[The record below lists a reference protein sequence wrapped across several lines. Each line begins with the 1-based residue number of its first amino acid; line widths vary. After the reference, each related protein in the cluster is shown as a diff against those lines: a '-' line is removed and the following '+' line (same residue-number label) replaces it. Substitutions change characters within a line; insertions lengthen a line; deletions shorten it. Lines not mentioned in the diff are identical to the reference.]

1 MSPVPPLRTSGT
13 PATVAVALRHDRGE
27 DAAPRVVA
35 SGRGHAAE
43 TILDIAFA
51 SGIKVREDADLAEML
66 QAVDIGSEIPL
77 AAFAAVAEILAR
89 LYQANDAAGV
99 GEGA

>member
-1 MSPVPPLRTSGT
+1 MSAVPPFRTPGT
-13 PATVAVALRHDRGE
+13 PPTVAVALRHDRGE

-35 SGRGHAAE
+35 SGRGHTAD
-43 TILDIAFA
+43 TILDVAFA
-51 SGIKVREDADLAEML
+51 SGIRVREDADLAEML

-89 LYQANDAAGV
+89 LYQANDAAGA
-99 GEGA
+99 GAGA

>member
-1 MSPVPPLRTSGT
+1 MSPVPPLRTAGN

-35 SGRGHAAE
+35 SGRGHTAE

-51 SGIKVREDADLAEML
+51 SGIKVREDADLALML

-89 LYQANDAAGV
+89 LYKANDAAGV

>member
-1 MSPVPPLRTSGT
+1 MSHVPPSRPEGNS
-13 PATVAVALRHDRGE
+13 ATVAVALRHDRDE
-27 DAAPRVVA
+27 DTAPRVVA
-35 SGRGHAAE
+35 SGRGRTAE

-51 SGIKVREDADLAEML
+51 SGIKVREDGDLAEML

-89 LYQANDAAGV
+89 LYQANEAAGA